1 MAIVRSKYDKSVTT
15 HAAEVS
21 RLKKQNAEAM
31 SKQERLVEAALA
43 AEKNAATEL
52 HFTKQDLKEE
62 LQKAKRGRNQGDG
75 MTTPKKNKTAGW
87 GNVADGFD
95 DIEILPSP
103 SKGQGGPRSRG
114 KASMSG
120 AVAPPMAERTPTKG
134 KRKRP
139 MVDSPVMA
147 LETEDDVVMGDQSS
161 TAQADQ
167 AVAHQSSIG
176 LPYDVSNDTCLPPDA
191 TANIT
196 CLPVPQACTR
206 PQRIPWATPDL

>member
-1 MAIVRSKYDKSVTT
+1 MAIVRSKYEKSVAA

-21 RLKKQNAEAM
+21 RLKKQNTEAL

-62 LQKAKRGRNQGDG
+62 LQKAKRGRGQGDG
-75 MTTPKKNKTAGW
+75 VTTPKKAKNTGW

-103 SKGQGGPRSRG
+103 SRAQGGPRSRG
-114 KASMSG
+114 KSTTSG
-120 AVAPPMAERTPTKG
+120 AVAPPIAERTPTKG

-147 LETEDDVVMGDQSS
+147 LETEDDVVMGDQPS
-161 TAQADQ
+161 TAQPEQ
-167 AVAHQSSIG
+167 ATTHHQSNG
-176 LPYDVSNDTCLPPDA
+176 LPYDV
-191 TANIT
+191 
-196 CLPVPQACTR
+196 R
-206 PQRIPWATPDL
+206 